1 MKKRLKMFGV
11 MLLTGSIV
19 LGSSQFA
26 LAGTQT
32 KQKYEKMES
41 GYVVHTMT
49 VTTGPSNELKKLS
62 CYGVE
67 KKNYTSGSITVT
79 TNKTATFKA
88 SSKIKGDVAATM
100 RFLEASFSASYK
112 VEALKKVSV
121 SAGTTININAKAP
134 KGIYYACVGTQRR
147 KVRIKR
153 QTCTL
158 NHTGWFTWFDKEI
171 SYAPVKGSEYL
182 TVKTLDQIK

>member
-32 KQKYEKMES
+32 KQEYEQMES

-49 VTTGPSNELKKLS
+49 VSTGPSNKLKKLP

-67 KKNYTSGSITVT
+67 KNNYTSGSITVT
-79 TNKTATFKA
+79 ANKTATFKA
-88 SSKIKGDVAATM
+88 SSEIKGDVAATM
-100 RFLEASFSASYK
+100 RFLKASFSASYK
-112 VEALKKVSV
+112 VETEKKISV
-121 SAGTTININAKAP
+121 SAGTTVSINPKAP
-134 KGIYYACVGTQRR
+134 KGIYYACVGMQRR

-158 NHTGWFTWFDKEI
+158 NHTGWYTWFDKEI